1 MNKIISFTLLC
12 GILISTPAQSNI
24 TFQVDLKEPI
34 IQNLFS
40 EAAGDIVVVRGSFE
54 GWRSNDFKLNDD
66 NNDSI
71 YTGTFAINANL
82 ISEIEYKYCLIK
94 NTGEVNWEWFP
105 EPDNIPHGNR
115 GLFLTGKAQSTSVEK
130 FHLINSIKTN
140 DEDKIVFNT
149 EELKEDFIQLR
160 RSLEKIHCALYEYT
174 SKEEFDNLFNNQFK
188 KINKPMEYHEYFNIV
203 TPLVVKIGCMHTG
216 IWMPGEFWDLG
227 RKNFFPLQLKLIGGK
242 AVVTGYYNDTAQ
254 VPVGCAILKIN
265 SRPIDEII
273 KDVENTIFSDAM
285 NVQFQKAGFE
295 KRFPMIYTSIYG
307 FPDKYVI
314 TYTLPGSKTKITT
327 MLVPADLESV
337 RKIAFKNFQHPSLTL
352 DIVKEKNTAVITI
365 PTFSFYDRV
374 KYFTNFL
381 DSSFKKIKDKSIT
394 NLILDLRGNDGGDPF
409 CSVPLFSY
417 LEKEPVKYFAEEY
430 GHYSEF
436 AKVIP
441 LAENNFKGNL
451 YTLIDHHCGST
462 NGHFCALLKYHKIG
476 KLVGTEGGATYKC
489 NARVEEFRLKNT
501 HLIVNVARQT
511 YTAAVEGMDKTK
523 GVEPDYIIDQSYDD
537 FLNGKDTIIEFTQSL
552 ILNKNK
558 ND

>member
-1 MNKIISFTLLC
+1 M
-12 GILISTPAQSNI
+12 
-24 TFQVDLKEPI
+24 
-34 IQNLFS
+34 
-40 EAAGDIVVVRGSFE
+40 
-54 GWRSNDFKLNDD
+54 
-66 NNDSI
+66 
-71 YTGTFAINANL
+71 
-82 ISEIEYKYCLIK
+82 
-94 NTGEVNWEWFP
+94 
-105 EPDNIPHGNR
+105 
-115 GLFLTGKAQSTSVEK
+115 
-130 FHLINSIKTN
+130 
-140 DEDKIVFNT
+140 
-149 EELKEDFIQLR
+149 
-160 RSLEKIHCALYEYT
+160 
-174 SKEEFDNLFNNQFK
+174 
-188 KINKPMEYHEYFNIV
+188 
-203 TPLVVKIGCMHTG
+203 
-216 IWMPGEFWDLG
+216 
-227 RKNFFPLQLKLIGGK
+227 
-242 AVVTGYYNDTAQ
+242 
-254 VPVGCAILKIN
+254 
-265 SRPIDEII
+265 
-273 KDVENTIFSDAM
+273 
-285 NVQFQKAGFE
+285 
-295 KRFPMIYTSIYG
+295 
-307 FPDKYVI
+307 
-314 TYTLPGSKTKITT
+314 
-327 MLVPADLESV
+327 
-337 RKIAFKNFQHPSLTL
+337 
-352 DIVKEKNTAVITI
+352 
-365 PTFSFYDRV
+365 